1 MPARATL
8 DIRQQKVS
16 QRGPCSLGF
25 PVMADDCYRLL
36 TLATLTLAP
45 TIIRLAPDLLLFSV
59 SQVKHSMR
67 LCRCD

>member
-1 MPARATL
+1 
-8 DIRQQKVS
+8 
-16 QRGPCSLGF
+16 
-25 PVMADDCYRLL
+25 MADDCYRLL